1 MKRFHI
7 LIGMVLLAALVAC
20 NSPQREARRMV
31 RQAEQLFDTLPDSTA
46 SLIDSVLHMP
56 VYFNERQRMDM
67 ALLQAEAL
75 FGDRGNEISP
85 VMDDDFF
92 DDKPFLTTSPEL
104 ERAATYYA
112 GKKQYN
118 KAAQAALYSGFV
130 QQHYS
135 DNTAAM
141 QSFKDAERYGTI
153 AKDSLTVAQ
162 ADYRMGRM
170 LFNDG
175 LYQEALIMLKKS
187 ERNFGNHIIE
197 KALLQNMMAVCHM
210 VQKNYVD
217 AEICLQQILLNS
229 GMINIDKVKRKALN
243 NYAVLYQLQG
253 KYDQAIDCLKQNASN
268 SNLNE
273 KELLLINL
281 NLGDAFFY
289 EGKTDSAAFYYK
301 NIDSLLPEANVKIET
316 KASAYDALSLFAEN
330 MGDGTRALKYRKL
343 YESLLHKTMTLRR
356 EQAVYQIQRQYD
368 YETLQKTM
376 NLKVIRRHRIILVF
390 SLLLFAA
397 AVIIMVLQYRHKQM
411 IETEAEMKR
420 QIDAMKQDLRLTVKS
435 SVMDQEI
442 ALRLRMMLTAD
453 RTAKRVKDPKNDWH
467 SLVFQIMN
475 GKDNAFEAARSTI
488 EMVYP
493 NLYSI
498 LMEKYPSLTET
509 ETKICLLSFCDIS
522 NAEIAELLGL
532 SPNTV
537 NQNRSALRKKLNL
550 KSDKMKVQL
559 RNVLSDE
566 ASF

>member
-1 MKRFHI
+1 MKAKAFA
-7 LIGMVLLAALVAC
+7 IGLFLLALAAC
-20 NSPQREARRMV
+20 HSPQREARRMV
-31 RQAEQLFDTLPDSTA
+31 RQAEQLFDTLLDSTA

-75 FGDRGNEISP
+75 FGDRGNEILP

-92 DDKPFLTTSPEL
+92 DDKPFLTTSPDL
-104 ERAATYYA
+104 ERAAAYYA
-112 GKKQYN
+112 NKKKYD
-118 KAAQAALYSGFV
+118 KAAHAALYSGFV

-135 DNTAAM
+135 EKSTSM
-141 QSFKDAERYGTI
+141 QSFKDAERYGGLVG
-153 AKDSLTVAQ
+153 DSLVVAQ
-162 ADYRMGRM
+162 AEYRMGRM
-170 LFNDG
+170 LFYDG

-210 VQKNYVD
+210 MQKNYVD

-229 GMINIDKVKRKALN
+229 RIINKVKRKALN

-289 EGKTDSAAFYYK
+289 EGKIDSAAFYYK

-343 YESLLHKTMTLRR
+343 YESLLHETMTLRR

-390 SLLLFAA
+390 SLLLFAS

-442 ALRLRMMLTAD
+442 ALRLRMMLTAN

-550 KSDKMKVQL
+550 NSDKMKVQL